1 MKICEKF
8 NVFIIF
14 SPYAKI
20 FKTKNLMLNQK
31 LQIILIIQRIN
42 AKVAKVIWYQEK
54 KCD

>member
-20 FKTKNLMLNQK
+20 FKTKNLNVESETSNY
-31 LQIILIIQRIN
+31 IN
-42 AKVAKVIWYQEK
+42 YSVH
-54 KCD
+54 